1 MEKLTN
7 EPKIKRISK
16 ISFDIIIESF
26 NRFNKNRAIDG
37 AAAISYYVV
46 FSIFPLVS
54 LLVVL
59 AASFLEPEA
68 AKEFVFNTIQQLIP
82 GAQDGILNYIE
93 QVLMNPRTLSIPAG
107 IGLVWSA
114 SGMFTTLGMQLNRAW
129 PNGQSRGFIKQ
140 KIIGIAMIGVLFM
153 IMILSLFSTTLL
165 KFVPWD
171 RLVFLEII
179 NFDQAELIQSFS
191 FIIPFILRT
200 VLLWALYYFVPN
212 QNDVN
217 PGAALIGATFSS
229 TLWEISIKFFTW
241 YLSSS
246 FARYEIIYGSLGSII
261 AFMFWVFIISYIL
274 IIGGYF
280 VATIDLYIKRNRF
293 PSQTVKKEV
302 FPA

>member
-1 MEKLTN
+1 MEIIRQ
-7 EPKIKRISK
+7 ESKIKRIAK
-16 ISFDIIIESF
+16 LVFEIVKDTF

-59 AASFLEPEA
+59 TASFLEPET
-68 AKEFVFNTIQQLIP
+68 AKEFVFNTVQQLIP
-82 GAQDGILNYIE
+82 GAEDGILKNIE
-93 QVLMNPRTLSIPAG
+93 QVLMNPRTLSIPATL
-107 IGLVWSA
+107 GLVWSA

-129 PNGQSRGFIKQ
+129 PNGRSRGFIRQ

-179 NFDQAELIQSFS
+179 NLNQAEIIQSFS
-191 FIIPFILRT
+191 FFLPLLLRII
-200 VLLWALYYFVPN
+200 LLWALYYFVPN
-212 QNDVN
+212 TNDVN
-217 PGAALIGATFSS
+217 TLAALIGALFSS
-229 TLWEISIKFFTW
+229 LSWEVSIKYFTW
-241 YLSSS
+241 FLSSS

-274 IIGGYF
+274 IIGGYLT
-280 VATIDLYIKRNRF
+280 ATIDLHIKRNRF